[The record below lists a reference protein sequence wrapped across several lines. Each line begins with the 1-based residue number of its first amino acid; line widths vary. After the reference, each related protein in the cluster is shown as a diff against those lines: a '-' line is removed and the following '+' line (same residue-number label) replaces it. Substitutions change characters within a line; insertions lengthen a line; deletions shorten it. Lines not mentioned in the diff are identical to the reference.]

1 MEKVFVKARAKIN
14 LNLEVLNKRTDGYH
28 NIKSVFQKINL
39 YDEMYITKTH
49 DNNFSLETNVE
60 EINNNENIIYKA
72 YKVLKE
78 KFPNIDG
85 VKVTLNKKIPMQAGM
100 GGGSTDCASFILSI
114 NKLFNLQLTKNEIE
128 SIGKNLGA
136 DVVPCLYNKA
146 ILVEGI
152 GDIITPIKTNFKYY
166 LVIVKPEISC
176 NTKEMYQKI
185 DEDKHIQ
192 KDTTNQI
199 IDALV
204 HNNVKLFKDS
214 LHNTF
219 EDVVQEAGIQ
229 EIKSKLME
237 NKAIASL
244 MTGSGSCVY
253 GIFENKKLAQ
263 KAYNHLKERFK
274 TYICTS
280 YNSKREAL
288 Q

>member
-1 MEKVFVKARAKIN
+1 MEDIFVKARAKIN
-14 LNLEVLNKRTDGYH
+14 LNLEVLNKREDGYH

-49 DNNFSLETNVE
+49 DDKFNLQTNIK
-60 EINNNENIIYKA
+60 EINNSENIIYKA

-78 KFPNIDG
+78 KFPQIDG
-85 VKVTLNKKIPMQAGM
+85 VHITLNKRIPMQAGM

-114 NKLFNLQLTKNEIE
+114 NKLFALQLTKQEIE
-128 SIGKNLGA
+128 NISKKLGA

-146 ILVEGI
+146 ILAEGI

-166 LVIVKPEISC
+166 LVIVKPEVSC

-185 DEDKHIQ
+185 DAEKHIE
-192 KDTTNQI
+192 KDATNTI
-199 IDALV
+199 IEALESS
-204 HNNVKLFKDS
+204 NVKLFKDS

-219 EDVVQEAGIQ
+219 EDVIEEAEIK
-229 EIKSKLME
+229 EIKSEMMG
-237 NKAIASL
+237 NNAIASL

-253 GIFENKKLAQ
+253 GIYEDKILAQ
-263 KAYNHLKERFK
+263 KAYKQLKEKYK
-274 TYICTS
+274 TYICMS

-288 Q
+288 K